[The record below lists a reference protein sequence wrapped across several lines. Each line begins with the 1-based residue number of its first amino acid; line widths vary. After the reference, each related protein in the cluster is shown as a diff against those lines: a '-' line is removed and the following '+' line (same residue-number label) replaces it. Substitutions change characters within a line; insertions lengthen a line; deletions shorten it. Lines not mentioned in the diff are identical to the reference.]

1 MRRAALIVVAAIA
14 AVLLFVGL
22 RPHDDDEHAAR
33 TPTGTTQTTTVP
45 RARATTTQPQ
55 PPPGPTVIGVSVRR
69 GRVAGGLKRATL
81 ERGDRAVLVVRADV
95 SDHVHLHG
103 YDRFADVAPGRPAR
117 LRFRATI
124 PGRFEAE
131 LEDAGLPILDLEVRP

>member
-22 RPHDDDEHAAR
+22 RPHDDEHAAR

-55 PPPGPTVIGVSVRR
+55 PRPDAAVIGVTVRH
-69 GRVAGGLKRATL
+69 GRVVGGLKRATL